1 MIKKW
6 TLGLLMGSVLLATM
20 PEDVLAKRLGGG
32 GSSGMRRPAPTQP
45 IQRDATPHQNTG
57 TPAQQPNQP
66 SQAQQGAAAGAAA
79 QAAAP
84 RRNWMGPIAGLAAGL
99 GLAALMSHLGMGEAF
114 ANMIMMALLAVA
126 AVALVAFLM
135 RRFGKGAKQ
144 QQHGAQPS
152 FAYAGHAP
160 SPSSAFEPPQPQQ
173 PAAAA
178 NSFRTASPGDAGGHV
193 PVAFDRD
200 LQTGAAAAGSGRHLP
215 ADFDQPG
222 FERLAKMIFIRM
234 QAAND
239 AGDLNDLRSFT
250 TPELFA
256 AVRLDLQDRGTQRQV
271 TDVVEVNAQVLELAE
286 ETDRQIVSVRYQGR
300 IRETE
305 NGPVEPF
312 DEIWHLVKPRQ
323 GDGPWAI
330 AGIQQTA
337 SA

>member
-32 GSSGMRRPAPTQP
+32 GSSGMRRSVPTQP
-45 IQRDATPHQNTG
+45 VQRDATPHQNTA
-57 TPAQQPNQP
+57 TPAQQPNQ
-66 SQAQQGAAAGAAA
+66 AQQGATAGAAA
-79 QAAAP
+79 QAAQP

-126 AVALVAFLM
+126 AVALIAFLM
-135 RRFGKGAKQ
+135 RRFGKGAQ
-144 QQHGAQPS
+144 QRGAQPP
-152 FAYAGHAP
+152 FAYAGNTP
-160 SPSSAFEPPQPQQ
+160 SPAFEPRPEPA
-173 PAAAA
+173 PAAHSFRTAAAA
-178 NSFRTASPGDAGGHV
+178 NAGGHV
-193 PVAFDRD
+193 PVAFDRE
-200 LQTGAAAAGSGRHLP
+200 LQSGAAAAGARHLP

-239 AGDLNDLRSFT
+239 AADLNDLRSFT

-256 AVRLDLQDRGTQRQV
+256 AIRLDLQDRGAQRQV
-271 TDVVEVNAQVLELAE
+271 TDVVEVNAEVLDLAE